1 MTTSTSSSSN
11 VRLAV
16 SSSASCSSAAMVL
29 SADAVIPPN
38 YVKATEALIQ
48 KVSGR
53 RITPEGLS
61 VLYMAL
67 AMAMHFFGYEFARST
82 AIGIF
87 TSDSVGFTSASSLSL
102 AMACVTPFSMML
114 LMLYNQLLEAGGPR
128 AALRNTSLLC
138 SFAILLSGLGVYAI
152 ENSVRLQSITL
163 HIPFYSTSK
172 PRGLRLALLPLGKLV
187 VWILY
192 LFQNSYAHLLY
203 TQQWSFIGSILK
215 SSQGARWFA
224 SITGVTSIMSTIAAG
239 IVSHLVNVTSLPL
252 LFALGT
258 TSSLFV
264 SLICA
269 EAAYHTS
276 DTFGFTPKKEHTT
289 AMPSSTTVESNNKQH
304 YHTNNHSNNKATAN
318 YSTSDTNCHDEKGD
332 HHIQKTGSSTSISNV
347 NHTPKMN
354 MIVKATLLFQRVP
367 ALKLLCYEVISF
379 TSLSTLMSVCLLT
392 KMKTSMPD
400 DSVRAAFSSK
410 FWFYTNAVSGCIQFF
425 ILPTL
430 FKFVEPR
437 QVWLIMPTVVFLLS
451 AYQSFQIDP
460 ALFLLSSAFFLTKV
474 VDYVLRGVVSEMV
487 RNAVLLLFCFVF
499 HAVL

>member
-1 MTTSTSSSSN
+1 
-11 VRLAV
+11 
-16 SSSASCSSAAMVL
+16 MVT
-29 SADAVIPPN
+29 PY
-38 YVKATEALIQ
+38 YVKATEALVT

-61 VLYMAL
+61 VLYMTL

-102 AMACVTPFSMML
+102 AMACVTPFSMIL

-138 SFAILLSGLGVYAI
+138 SFAILTSGLGVYAI

-163 HIPFYSTSK
+163 QIPFYSTTK

-239 IVSHLVNVTSLPL
+239 IVSHLVKVTSLPL

-264 SLICA
+264 SLVCA
-269 EAAYHTS
+269 EAAYHTA
-276 DTFGFTPKKEHTT
+276 DTFGFTPKKELRTT
-289 AMPSSTTVESNNKQH
+289 PSSTLESNNAQQH
-304 YHTNNHSNNKATAN
+304 HTNNHSNTKPTATCTT
-318 YSTSDTNCHDEKGD
+318 SSDTNTHEIGD
-332 HHIQKTGSSTSISNV
+332 DQKQGTGRSTSISNA
-347 NHTPKMN
+347 NRTPKMN
-354 MIVKATLLFQRVP
+354 MIVKATRLFQRVP
-367 ALKLLCYEVISF
+367 ALKLLCCEVISF

-410 FWFYTNAVSGCIQFF
+410 FWLYTNAVSGCIQFF
-425 ILPTL
+425 ILPIL
-430 FKFVEPR
+430 FKFIEPR

-487 RNAVLLLFCFVF
+487 RN
-499 HAVL
+499 HAILKYRIMSTTFTLTSFSPHNH